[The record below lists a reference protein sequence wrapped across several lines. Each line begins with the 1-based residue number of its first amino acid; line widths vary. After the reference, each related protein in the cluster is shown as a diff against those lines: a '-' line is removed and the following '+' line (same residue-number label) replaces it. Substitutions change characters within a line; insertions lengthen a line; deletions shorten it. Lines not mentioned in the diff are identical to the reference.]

1 MSTTALG
8 FGLGVQGLS
17 RDRAE
22 IAPRSHRSVRRVRS
36 ISRLVIMGL
45 AQTPHHLFE
54 LLATEEPIRTDG
66 RICCGP
72 IAPLIRLIAT
82 LIELLATEEPIR
94 TDGRRELWEL
104 GRRGLW
110 NEGWRGLS
118 EMLTPPTVTA

>member
-66 RICCGP
+66 R
-72 IAPLIRLIAT
+72 
-82 LIELLATEEPIR
+82 
-94 TDGRRELWEL
+94 RELWEL